1 MNKVKTLL
9 VLAVCLMLSTSAF
22 AENADNTPKSDSK
35 KTEKVYLFG
44 IGAAFGD
51 SIVHFTSIIE
61 LDGIELEKKTGFLPY
76 RSVFSMQLK
85 AYLEGQ
91 LGYMQQTCSI
101 FFSDSKKKIS
111 KKYYKL
117 KKVYLDESGSSLR
130 IIGQDQ
136 FKFTVPNIY
145 TNTDEEK

>member
-9 VLAVCLMLSTSAF
+9 VLMVCVMLSASAF
-22 AENADNTPKSDSK
+22 AENADNRDKADK
-35 KTEKVYLFG
+35 KTEKVYIFG
-44 IGAAFGD
+44 IGSAFGD

-61 LDGIELEKKTGFLPY
+61 LDGLELEKKTKFLPY

-85 AYLEGQ
+85 AYLEGR

-117 KKVYLDESGSSLR
+117 KKAYLDESGSSLK
-130 IIGQDQ
+130 IISPEQ
-136 FKFTVPNIY
+136 FTFTVPKLH
-145 TNTDEEK
+145 NTVQQEEK

>member
-9 VLAVCLMLSTSAF
+9 VLMVCVMLSASAF
-22 AENADNTPKSDSK
+22 AENADNKDKADKK

-44 IGAAFGD
+44 IGSAFGD

-61 LDGIELEKKTGFLPY
+61 LDGLALEKKTKFLPY
-76 RSVFSMQLK
+76 RSVFSMQMK

-117 KKVYLDESGSSLR
+117 KKVYLDESGSSLN
-130 IIGQDQ
+130 IIGADQ
-136 FKFTVPNIY
+136 FTFTVPNIHN
-145 TNTDEEK
+145 NTEEQQ